1 MLHDAIKSRML
12 NVFFVGIFARL
23 LGRTLP
29 NHDEYTA
36 EYKSNVTF
44 HAMPLT
50 IIQTVQEM
58 QALSD
63 SLRMQGKKI
72 ACVPTMGYLHDG
84 HASLIKEAVKNHDE
98 VITTIFVNP
107 MQFGPNEDFE
117 RYPRDAER
125 DKAIIEASGGSILY
139 YPSVDEMYPPNYQ
152 TTISVSN
159 ISKTFEGAF
168 RPGHFEGVATVV
180 AKLFGATKPHT
191 AFFGQKDYQQ
201 TLIIKQMVKDL
212 NMGITISIVPT
223 LRESNGLAMSS
234 RNVYLSEKEKNQA
247 LVLHSALGIGHSLIG
262 NGVRER
268 AKIEQAMHEILA
280 RCPEFAIQ
288 YASVAE
294 AETLATPDI
303 FNENKDLVLLIAG
316 FLGKTRLIDNMLYL
330 SKS

>member
-1 MLHDAIKSRML
+1 
-12 NVFFVGIFARL
+12 
-23 LGRTLP
+23 
-29 NHDEYTA
+29 
-36 EYKSNVTF
+36 
-44 HAMPLT
+44 MPLT
-50 IIQTVQEM
+50 IIHTVQEM

-63 SLRMQGKKI
+63 SLRMKGKTI
-72 ACVPTMGYLHDG
+72 SCVPTMGYLHDG

-117 RYPRDAER
+117 RYPRDPER
-125 DKAIIEASGGSILY
+125 DMSIIEASGGSILY
-139 YPSVDEMYPPNYQ
+139 YPSVDEMYPPDYQ

-159 ISKTFEGAF
+159 ISKRFEGAF

-212 NMGITISIVPT
+212 NMGINISIVPT
-223 LRESNGLAMSS
+223 LRESSGLAMSS
-234 RNVYLSEKEKNQA
+234 RNVYLSDEEKNQA
-247 LVLHSALGIGHSLIG
+247 LVLHSALMAGHSKIQTG
-262 NGVRER
+262 TRVRAE
-268 AKIEQAMHEILA
+268 IEQAMNDILA
-280 RCPEFAIQ
+280 TCPDFMIQ

-294 AETLATPDI
+294 AETLETPDI
-303 FNENKDLVLLIAG
+303 FNKNKDLVLLMAG
-316 FLGKTRLIDNMLYL
+316 FLGKTRLIDNMLCL

>member
-1 MLHDAIKSRML
+1 
-12 NVFFVGIFARL
+12 
-23 LGRTLP
+23 
-29 NHDEYTA
+29 
-36 EYKSNVTF
+36 
-44 HAMPLT
+44 MPLT
-50 IIQTVQEM
+50 IIHTVQEM

-63 SLRMQGKKI
+63 SLRMKGKTI
-72 ACVPTMGYLHDG
+72 SCVPTMGYLHDG

-117 RYPRDAER
+117 RYPRDPER
-125 DKAIIEASGGSILY
+125 DMSIIEASGGSILY
-139 YPSVDEMYPPNYQ
+139 YPSVDEMYPPDYQ

-159 ISKTFEGAF
+159 ISTRFEGAF

-212 NMGITISIVPT
+212 NMGINISIVPT
-223 LRESNGLAMSS
+223 LRESSGLAMSS
-234 RNVYLSEKEKNQA
+234 RNVYLSDEEKKQA
-247 LVLHSALGIGHSLIG
+247 LVLHSALMAGHSKIQTG
-262 NGVRER
+262 TRVRAE
-268 AKIEQAMHEILA
+268 IEQAVNDILA
-280 RCPEFAIQ
+280 TCPDFMIQ

-294 AETLATPDI
+294 AETLETPDI
-303 FNENKDLVLLIAG
+303 FNKNKDLVLLMAG
-316 FLGKTRLIDNMLYL
+316 FLGKTRLIDNMLCL

>member
-1 MLHDAIKSRML
+1 
-12 NVFFVGIFARL
+12 
-23 LGRTLP
+23 
-29 NHDEYTA
+29 
-36 EYKSNVTF
+36 
-44 HAMPLT
+44 MPLT
-50 IIQTVQEM
+50 IIHTVQEM

-63 SLRMQGKKI
+63 SFRMKGKSI

-117 RYPRDAER
+117 RYPRDPER
-125 DKAIIEASGGSILY
+125 DMAIIEASGGSILY
-139 YPSVDEMYPPNYQ
+139 YPSVDEMYPPDYQ

-159 ISKTFEGAF
+159 ISKRFEGAF

-212 NMGITISIVPT
+212 NMGINIAIVPT
-223 LRESNGLAMSS
+223 LRESSGLAMSS
-234 RNVYLSEKEKNQA
+234 RNVYLSDEEKKQA
-247 LVLHSALGIGHSLIG
+247 LVLHSALMAGHSKIQAG
-262 NGVRER
+262 TRVR
-268 AKIEQAMHEILA
+268 ADIEQAMNGILA
-280 RCPEFAIQ
+280 TCPDFMIQ

-294 AETLATPDI
+294 AETLETPDM
-303 FNENKDLVLLIAG
+303 FNKNKDLVLLIAG
-316 FLGKTRLIDNMLYL
+316 FLGKTRLIDNMLCL